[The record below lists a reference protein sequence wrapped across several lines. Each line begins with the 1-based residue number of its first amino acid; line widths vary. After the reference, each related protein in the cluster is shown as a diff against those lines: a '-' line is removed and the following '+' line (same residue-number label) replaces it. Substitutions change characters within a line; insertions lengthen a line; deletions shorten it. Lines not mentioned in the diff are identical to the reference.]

1 MARRKKLPLIK
12 NLEII
17 DIADEGKAIGKTD
30 NMVVFVKGLV
40 PGDIADIQIKKKR
53 KKYLEGIVIH
63 LVKQSDLRITPFCRH
78 FGICGGCKWQNL
90 TYEKQLY
97 FKQKQV
103 ADSIQRIGQLEMPE
117 LKPILGSDKQ
127 QYYRNKLEY
136 TFSNMRW
143 LENDE
148 IHSGGEFKDRKALG
162 FHIPGR
168 FDRILHIDTCYLQND
183 LSNKIRNEISVFTK
197 RENYSYYDQKKFEGL
212 MRNLII
218 RNTELDEWMVIVV
231 FQKNESS
238 LIEKLLKHIDSKFP
252 EITSLMYVINSKV
265 NDTIH
270 DLDVHLFSGR
280 DHIYEQMGGLKFKI
294 GPKSFFQTNT
304 IQAYKLY
311 EIAKKFAE
319 LKGNEIVYDLYTG
332 TGTIANFIASEC
344 KKVIGLEYVEDAIQ
358 DARANSECNDIR
370 NTTFFAGDIKDLLTE
385 KFVKKHGTPDIII
398 TDPPRAGMHSNVLH
412 SILKLQP
419 YRIVYIS
426 CNPTTQARDIHILSN
441 KYKLEA
447 IQPVDMFPHT
457 HHVEN
462 VVKLSLK

>member
-53 KKYLEGIVIH
+53 KKYLEGIVIR

-103 ADSIQRIGQLEMPE
+103 ADNIQRIGQLEMPE
-117 LKPILGSDKQ
+117 LYPILGSDKQ

-136 TFSNMRW
+136 TFSNIRW

-148 IHSGGEFKDRKALG
+148 IHSGCEFKDRKALG

-183 LSNKIRNEISVFTK
+183 LSNKIRNEISVYTK
-197 RENYSYYDQKKFEGL
+197 RENYSYYDQTKFEGL

-218 RNTELDEWMVIVV
+218 RNTELNEWMVIVV

-238 LIEKLLKHIDSKFP
+238 RIEKLLKHIDSEFP

-280 DHIYEQMGGLKFKI
+280 DHIYEQMGDLKFKI

-304 IQAYKLY
+304 MQAYKLY
-311 EIAKKFAE
+311 EIVKKFAE

-344 KKVIGLEYVEDAIQ
+344 KRVIGLEYVEDAIQ
-358 DARANSECNDIR
+358 DAITNSECNNIR

-385 KFVKKHGTPDIII
+385 KFVKKHGTPDIMI
-398 TDPPRAGMHSNVLH
+398 TDPPRAGMHSDVLH

-426 CNPTTQARDIHILSN
+426 CNPATQARDIHILRN
-441 KYKLEA
+441 KYKLKA

-462 VVKLSLK
+462 VVQLGLK